1 MMDYNIKD
9 IDSVKK
15 LMLEQ
20 VEPFLAIYKRE
31 DAKKCRA
38 RIIYRLLEGGTY
50 KEMGYDLGITACRV
64 CQIRDMFFRFLPM
77 ELKLLFRFLIE
88 YQKRPRCD

>member
-1 MMDYNIKD
+1 MDYNIKD

-15 LMLEQ
+15 TILEY
-20 VEPFLAIYKRE
+20 VEPFI
-31 DAKKCRA
+31 AKHKLRKA

-50 KEMGYDLGITACRV
+50 KQMACDLGITACRV
-64 CQIRDMFFRFLPM
+64 CQVRDRFFRFLPM
-77 ELKLLFRFLIE
+77 ELRRLFRFLIE